1 MLRDAHHR
9 TIQYVRLSVTDRC
22 NLRCTYC
29 MPEHMQFLERSELL
43 SYEEIERSMRV
54 LASAGVTKLRIT
66 GGEPFLRKDLL
77 RLLEKLTPLMD
88 ISITT
93 NGVLTAPYIPAL
105 KALGIRNI
113 NLSLDTLQAD
123 RFLQITRRN
132 RFPQVMATLESLLAH
147 QMNVKINMV
156 VMDGINTGELH
167 NFAALTRENP
177 LSIRFIEEMPF
188 NGQGKGFSGINW
200 HYRKILDTLNE
211 KYILEK
217 LPDETASTSLNYSI
231 SGHCGTVGVIPAYS
245 RTFCGTCNRLRITP
259 TGGVKTCLYG
269 DDVMNIR
276 DSLRSGAADSELLE
290 ALQTAVWHK
299 KKDGFEAAAANR
311 RSQHESMSVIGG

>member
-1 MLRDAHHR
+1 MLKDAHHR
-9 TIQYVRLSVTDRC
+9 SIQYVRLSVTDRC

-29 MPEHMQFLERSELL
+29 MPEHMQFLERDALL
-43 SYEEIERSMRV
+43 SYEEIERTMRV

-66 GGEPFLRKDLL
+66 GGEPFLRKNLL
-77 RLLEKLTPLMD
+77 HLLGKLAPLTD

-93 NGVLTAPYIPAL
+93 NGVLTTPFIPAL
-105 KALGIRNI
+105 KELGIRKI

-123 RFLQITRRN
+123 RFLRITRRN
-132 RFPQVMATLESLLAH
+132 RFTQVMATLENLLAH
-147 QMNVKINMV
+147 QMDVKVNMV
-156 VMDGINTGELH
+156 VMDGMNTDELH
-167 NFAALTRENP
+167 AFAALTRENR
-177 LSIRFIEEMPF
+177 LSVRFIEEMPF

-200 HYRKILDTLNE
+200 HYRKILDTLGE
-211 KYILEK
+211 QYTLKKIQ
-217 LPDETASTSLNYSI
+217 DEAGSTSLNYI
-231 SGHCGTVGVIPAYS
+231 IPGHLGTVGVIPAYS

-276 DSLRSGAADSELLE
+276 DSLRSGASDAALLE

-299 KKDGFEAAAANR
+299 KKDGFEAAAASQ